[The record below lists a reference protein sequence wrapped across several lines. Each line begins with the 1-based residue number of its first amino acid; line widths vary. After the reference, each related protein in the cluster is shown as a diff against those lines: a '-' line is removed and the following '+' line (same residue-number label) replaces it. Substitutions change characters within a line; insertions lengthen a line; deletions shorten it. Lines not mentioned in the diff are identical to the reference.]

1 MINDERTIISRSFA
15 VIVGA
20 SCSASFRGMHSE
32 DSSVIILILLL
43 FRASVAVRWRKRA
56 VSRTSLSGYLTPS
69 LVKNLMALLPELRD
83 GNFERCKLLAARE
96 VVGCAN
102 V

>member
-1 MINDERTIISRSFA
+1 MINDEGTIIIRSSA

-20 SCSASFRGMHSE
+20 SRSASFRGMHSE
-32 DSSVIILILLL
+32 DSSIILILLL

-56 VSRTSLSGYLTPS
+56 VSRTFLSGYLTPS